1 MTDTQ
6 AAATRG
12 IARALG
18 PFLIIFGIAVAM
30 KTGEFPLLVPAFFQD
45 GVLVFVTAAFTLGIG
60 LALFAAH
67 HHWTTPAAIII
78 SVFAILTTI
87 RGAALMLAPAFVA
100 TLSATFVRT
109 PGVVF
114 VPAAVAV
121 LAGAYLTFIGWFAK
135 PAARV

>member
-1 MTDTQ
+1 MTDTE

-18 PFLIIFGIAVAM
+18 PFLIVFGIAVAM
-30 KTGEFPLLVPAFFQD
+30 KAGEFPLLVPAFFQD
-45 GVLVFVTAAFTLGIG
+45 GVLVFVTSAFTLAIG
-60 LALFAAH
+60 LALLAAH
-67 HHWTTPAAIII
+67 HHWATPAAIII

-109 PGVVF
+109 PGAVF
-114 VPAAVAV
+114 IPAAVAV
-121 LAGAYLTFIGWFAK
+121 LVGAYLTFVSWFSKSSAT
-135 PAARV
+135 